1 VIRNFLFWFCVPW
14 ALFLGLAGVMY
25 FFRHPEKLL
34 WLLPIIILL
43 GFATRAE
50 YVKLMA
56 KADVRPAEAGRPKQE
71 ATGQD
76 AQRFNPRGPGQFTS
90 FAFRYGLPPDVLKR
104 KGSAA
109 LPPPPPALPPPAA
122 DE

>member
-1 VIRNFLFWFCVPW
+1 MIRNMIFWFCVPW

-25 FFRHPEKLL
+25 LYRHPEKLL
-34 WLLPIIILL
+34 LLLPILILI
-43 GFATRAE
+43 GFASRAE

-56 KADVRPAEAGRPKQE
+56 KIDAGPGEAGKPKTE
-71 ATGQD
+71 PAGQD

-104 KGSAA
+104 QGPKV